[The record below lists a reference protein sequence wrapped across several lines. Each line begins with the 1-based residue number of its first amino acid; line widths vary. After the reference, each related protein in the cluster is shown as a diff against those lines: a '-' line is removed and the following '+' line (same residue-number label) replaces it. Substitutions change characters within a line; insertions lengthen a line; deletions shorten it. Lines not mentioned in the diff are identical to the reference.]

1 MGCHVS
7 QSTHRL
13 SIDGHFCQDP
23 QWSKPQVLHSLLC
36 LLFAISSDACPSVCC
51 NAEERGEVYKC
62 FFLCWGRLSRP
73 SSLSLSSRTITS
85 PASQLRVWPMQGQCW
100 LSSSPLDSSKS
111 WCFASFCFV
120 GILTTFNFATA
131 VCEQHPTT
139 NYIGHK
145 TKSWQQQWCQQQTT
159 TMICRISHPHDAGI
173 TGTLRDIST
182 FQLISI

>member
-1 MGCHVS
+1 MF
-7 QSTHRL
+7 L
-13 SIDGHFCQDP
+13 F
-23 QWSKPQVLHSLLC
+23 VL
-36 LLFAISSDACPSVCC
+36 
-51 NAEERGEVYKC
+51 RK
-62 FFLCWGRLSRP
+62 
-73 SSLSLSSRTITS
+73 TITAIIIVTIITDHHQAS
-85 PASQLRVWPMQGQCW
+85 SQLRVWPMQGQCW

-159 TMICRISHPHDAGI
+159 TMICASVIRVMPRFKGPCVTSQHFNSFQYKLVISGNTRLAKRSSSI
-173 TGTLRDIST
+173 WYLLAKRDDGVRWEWWG
-182 FQLISI
+182 